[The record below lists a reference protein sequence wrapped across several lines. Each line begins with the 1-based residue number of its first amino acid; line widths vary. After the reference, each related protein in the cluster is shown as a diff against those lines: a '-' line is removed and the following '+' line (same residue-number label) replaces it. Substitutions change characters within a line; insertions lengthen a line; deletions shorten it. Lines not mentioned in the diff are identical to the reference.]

1 MNPKCHYFVK
11 HFEQI
16 KLNTESS
23 LFKPKR
29 MNTNFRLKIWR
40 VETGDVEQT
49 IAHSGP
55 VTCIEYSADSEFT
68 VTGSEDMSL
77 KVWESATGK
86 LTQVGSCKIKETYHI
101 KQ

>member
-1 MNPKCHYFVK
+1 
-11 HFEQI
+11 
-16 KLNTESS
+16 
-23 LFKPKR
+23 

-86 LTQVGSCKIKETYHI
+86 LTQVGSWNIKETHHT
-101 KQ
+101 KQKPGYGKS

>member
-1 MNPKCHYFVK
+1 
-11 HFEQI
+11 
-16 KLNTESS
+16 
-23 LFKPKR
+23 

-86 LTQVGSCKIKETYHI
+86 LTQVGSCSITQKKKKAYQHYVTPLPILYLHLLKITWK
-101 KQ
+101 